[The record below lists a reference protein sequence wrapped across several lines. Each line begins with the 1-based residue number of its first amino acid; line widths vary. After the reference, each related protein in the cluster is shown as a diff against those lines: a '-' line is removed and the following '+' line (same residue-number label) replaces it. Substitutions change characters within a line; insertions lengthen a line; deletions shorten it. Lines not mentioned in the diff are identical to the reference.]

1 MRGPALIATLL
12 LLAGCG
18 PRQDEVIVPPA
29 DAPPGRL
36 SAWNI
41 LQADGRRLRLNADSI
56 PYDLNVPLF
65 SDYAL
70 KLRTVWMPDGAAAG
84 YRETGALEF
93 PVGTILSK
101 TFHYRRAGDGFQK
114 LDAEVALEPDG
125 ALDLA
130 VHRIVETR
138 LLVRY
143 DDGWKAFP
151 YVWND
156 EQTDADLAIAGDQ
169 FRFRFGDQPF
179 DYLVPDMNQC
189 AACHAPNHTTKALQ
203 PLGPK
208 AHQLNRDFSYTDGD
222 QNQLGYWTASGRL
235 NGLGDTSP
243 ASPRWTQRADSDLG
257 AVARAYLDINCAH
270 CHNPAG
276 PADTS
281 ALDLSL
287 AAAVDRRF
295 GICKPPVAVG
305 RGSGDRPYDIVPGRA
320 DESILLFRMQHD
332 DPAIMMPELGRA
344 MAHDEGVALIRAWIS
359 SLPGDC

>member
-1 MRGPALIATLL
+1 MRCPALIAAWL

-18 PRQDEVIVPPA
+18 PGQDEVIVHPA

-41 LQADGRRLRLNADSI
+41 LQADGRRLRLNEDSI

-70 KLRTVWMPDGAAAG
+70 KLRTVWMPEGAAAG
-84 YRETGALEF
+84 YREKGALDF

-101 TFHYRRAGDGFQK
+101 TFHYRRAGDGLQK

-125 ALDLA
+125 GLDLE

-156 EQTDADLAIAGDQ
+156 KQTDADLAIAGDQ

-208 AHQLNRDFSYTDGD
+208 AHQLNRNVSYTHGD
-222 QNQLGYWTASGRL
+222 RNQLDYWAASGRL
-235 NGLGDTSP
+235 TGLSETPP

-257 AVARAYLDINCAH
+257 DMARAYLDINCAH

-305 RGSGDRPYDIVPGRA
+305 RGSGDRPYDIVPGQA
-320 DESILLFRMQHD
+320 DESILLYRMQHD

-344 MAHDEGVALIRAWIS
+344 MAHEEGVALIRAWIS